1 MVKKKRIGDL
11 LIEQGLIN
19 QEQLETALSEQ
30 KVIGKKL
37 GRVLVD
43 LGMINEIQLF
53 KALEIH
59 FGIPYVDLDKMR
71 IDPKVPKIISENLAR
86 MHNVLPIRLE
96 KGRLTITMSDP
107 LDIIA
112 KDDIS
117 FATGMEIDVVVS
129 AESDIR
135 RAIDRYYDMS
145 EETAKATREFI
156 DQQSDESLMEEGGE
170 SQDVANAPMVR
181 LVNSIISQAMRSKA
195 SDIHIEPFETTV
207 RIRFRID
214 GILQEIMSVP
224 INAHG
229 AVVTRIKIMG
239 KMNISERRA
248 PQDGRIEMSIDDVP
262 IDMRISVLP
271 TVYGEKVVIRLLD
284 RNNIILDLKQLGFNK
299 RNMERLERILS
310 VPEGILLVT
319 GPTGSGK
326 TTTLYT
332 LLREFNKVETNIITI
347 EDPVEYKLN
356 GINQVQVNN
365 KANLTFASGLRSILR
380 QDPDIV
386 MVGEMR
392 DTETAQIAIRA
403 AITGHVVLSTLHT
416 NDTASTLTRLVDMG
430 VPNYLVGTATVG
442 IVAQRLVKRICAKC
456 ATSYQATSAEKKLLN
471 LDQSENKL
479 LWRGEGCN
487 ACNDTGYSGRVAVHE
502 ILIVDKEIQ
511 KLMYENAKIEDISN
525 AAVKNGMV
533 TLRESCIEQVLKGVS
548 TVDELLR
555 VTYNIN
561 QEN

>member
-11 LIEQGLIN
+11 MIQQGLIT
-19 QEQLETALSEQ
+19 QEQLEIALSQQ

-37 GRVLVD
+37 GRILVEM
-43 LGMINEIQLF
+43 GMINELQLF
-53 KALEIH
+53 KVLEIH
-59 FGIPYVDLDKMR
+59 FGIPYVDLNKTR
-71 IDPKVPKIISENLAR
+71 IDPKVPKLISENLAR
-86 MHNVLPIRLE
+86 MHNLLPVRLE

-112 KDDIS
+112 KDDVR
-117 FATGMEIDVVVS
+117 FATGMEVDVVVS
-129 AESDIR
+129 AESDIK
-135 RAIDRYYDMS
+135 RAIDRYYDNI

-156 DQQSDESLMEEGGE
+156 DQQVDKQVVEEE
-170 SQDVANAPMVR
+170 EVSEDVANAPMVR
-181 LVNSIISQAMRSKA
+181 LVNSIISQAIRNKA
-195 SDIHIEPFETTV
+195 SDIHIEPFEQSV

-214 GILQEIMSVP
+214 GALQEIMSVP

-229 AVVTRIKIMG
+229 AIVTRIKIMG
-239 KMNISERRA
+239 KMKISERRA
-248 PQDGRIEMSIDDVP
+248 PQDGRIEMLIDGVE

-284 RNNIILDLKQLGFNK
+284 RNNIILDLKQLGFSD
-299 RNMERLERILS
+299 RNMARLKKILS
-310 VPEGILLVT
+310 VPEGILLAT

-332 LLREFNKVETNIITI
+332 LLREFNKIDTNIITI

-365 KANLTFASGLRSILR
+365 KANLTFATGLRSILR

-386 MVGEMR
+386 MIGEMR

-430 VPNYLVGTATVG
+430 VPNYLVSTATVG
-442 IVAQRLVKRICAKC
+442 IIAQRLVKRICPKC
-456 ATSYQATSAEKKLLN
+456 AVSYEAGRDEKHLLAI
-471 LDQSENKL
+471 DDSKMQL
-479 LWRGEGCN
+479 LWKGTGCN

-502 ILIVDKEIQ
+502 ILIVDKQIRN
-511 KLMYENAKIEDISN
+511 LMYENAKIEEIRSC
-525 AAVKNGMV
+525 AIENGML
-533 TLRESCIEQVLKGVS
+533 TLRDSCIEQVLNGV
-548 TVDELLR
+548 TTIDELLR

-561 QEN
+561 QE

>member
-11 LIEQGLIN
+11 MIQQGLITE
-19 QEQLETALSEQ
+19 EQLEIALSQQ
-30 KVIGKKL
+30 KIVGKKI

-43 LGMINEIQLF
+43 MGMINELQLF
-53 KALEIH
+53 KMLEIH
-59 FGIPYVDLDKMR
+59 FGIPYVDLNKTR

-86 MHNVLPIRLE
+86 MHNVIPIKLE

-112 KDDIS
+112 KDDVR
-117 FATGMEIDVVVS
+117 FATGMEVDVVVS
-129 AESDIR
+129 VESDIK
-135 RAIDRYYDMS
+135 RALDRYYDNY
-145 EETAKATREFI
+145 EETAQATREYI
-156 DQQSDESLMEEGGE
+156 DQQSEENPIVDEEAEDIS
-170 SQDVANAPMVR
+170 NAPMVR
-181 LVNSIISQAMRSKA
+181 LVNSIISQAIRNKA
-195 SDIHIEPFETTV
+195 SDIHIEPFEKKV

-214 GILQEIMSVP
+214 GALQEIMMVP
-224 INAHG
+224 ISAHG

-239 KMNISERRA
+239 KMKISERRA
-248 PQDGRIEMSIDDVP
+248 PQDGRIEMTIDGVA

-284 RNNIILDLKQLGFNK
+284 RNNIILDLKQLGFND
-299 RNMERLERILS
+299 RNMERLKRILS
-310 VPEGILLVT
+310 VPEGILLAT

-332 LLREFNKVETNIITI
+332 LLREFNRVDTNIITV
-347 EDPVEYKLN
+347 EDPVEYKLD

-442 IVAQRLVKRICAKC
+442 IIAQRLVKRICPKC
-456 ATSYQATSAEKKLLN
+456 ACSYEADFEEKHILNIDATQKQTIWKGA
-471 LDQSENKL
+471 
-479 LWRGEGCN
+479 GCN
-487 ACNDTGYSGRVAVHE
+487 ACNDTGYSGRIAVHE
-502 ILIVDKEIQ
+502 ILIVDKQIR
-511 KLMYENAKIEDISN
+511 KLMYENAKIEEIRI
-525 AAVKNGMV
+525 AAVENGMV
-533 TLRESCIEQVLKGVS
+533 TLRESCIEQVLKGVT
-548 TVDELLR
+548 TVEELLR
-555 VTYNIN
+555 VTYYIN
-561 QEN
+561 QE